1 MMGKGA
7 LEGIKGVFLDL
18 DGTLVLGY
26 NLIPGAD
33 TFVQHCREKGIRITF
48 MSNNSSRSVIQ
59 YVEKMT
65 GLGIRA
71 REEEILLSTHDLISH
86 LKETGIDRCWL
97 IGTDGMR
104 GMLEGE
110 GIATRDSESM
120 WVVIG
125 YDTDM
130 TYERL
135 ATGCIMLN
143 RGAKL
148 IASHPDIVCPS
159 SEGDLPDVGAML
171 HMIEAT
177 TGVKPDMV
185 TGKPRA
191 EMLVGRMN
199 EAGLKPQQCAM
210 IGDRI
215 YTDMVMAKAA
225 GVRSILV
232 LTGEASR
239 KDVERMD
246 VKDRPDLVVD
256 SVDDLF

>member
-1 MMGKGA
+1 MVEVA

-18 DGTLVLGY
+18 DGTLVLGHEI
-26 NLIPGAD
+26 IPGAD
-33 TFVQHCREKGIRITF
+33 DFVEHCRKKGVCITF
-48 MSNNSSRSVIQ
+48 MSNNSSRSVAQ
-59 YVEKMT
+59 YVEKLMR
-65 GLGIRA
+65 LGINA

-86 LKETGIDRCWL
+86 LKQTGIDRCWL

-104 GMLEGE
+104 EMLEEE
-110 GIATRDSESM
+110 GVATRDTESM

-159 SEGDLPDVGAML
+159 SEGNLPDVGAML
-171 HMIEAT
+171 KMIEAT
-177 TGVKPDMV
+177 TGVKADMV

-191 EMLVGRMN
+191 EMLIGRMN
-199 EAGLKPQQCAM
+199 QLGLEPSECAM

-215 YTDMVMAKAA
+215 YTDMAMAMAA

-232 LTGEASR
+232 LTGEASAR
-239 KDVERMD
+239 DVENME
-246 VKDRPDLVVD
+246 KESRPDILVA
-256 SVDDLF
+256 SVSDLL